1 MLFLMNDALLNL
13 DAQGSV
19 PPAAPARFR
28 ALSLDFVLKLGA
40 ELFAEDPLLHR
51 NQPERARRLALLIR
65 SKAPEVN
72 AALFVAPSA
81 ACPPDH
87 VAARVAEVSMEVMAA
102 LYTRWR
108 EGLLD
113 TVSADRDVWKRLAA

>member
-13 DAQGSV
+13 DAQGVV
-19 PPAAPARFR
+19 PPIAPQRFR

-40 ELFAEDPLLHR
+40 EMFAENPLLHR
-51 NQPERARRLALLIR
+51 DEPERARRLALLIR
-65 SKAPEVN
+65 AKQPEVN

-81 ACPPDH
+81 ACEPSEVTH
-87 VAARVAEVSMEVMAA
+87 RLAEVSMEAMAA
-102 LYTRWR
+102 LYTRDR

-113 TVSADRDVWKRLAA
+113 PVSADREVWRRLAA